1 MSFWKSD
8 SLSQKH
14 LLLERMQGYIANTL
28 RGSNCREVCK
38 DAVTAQTGEALW
50 YMFECLWEHVP
61 SACSSGWYLHV
72 PARPPSLRVGRM
84 VFFSKWHLFL
94 SLPVAVWVCTE
105 LLSSALMEDELLQYL
120 LTPPRL
126 ISLVTSYI
134 L

>member
-1 MSFWKSD
+1 MSFWKSN

-38 DAVTAQTGEALW
+38 DALTAQTGEALW

-61 SACSSGWYLHV
+61 SASSSGWYLHV